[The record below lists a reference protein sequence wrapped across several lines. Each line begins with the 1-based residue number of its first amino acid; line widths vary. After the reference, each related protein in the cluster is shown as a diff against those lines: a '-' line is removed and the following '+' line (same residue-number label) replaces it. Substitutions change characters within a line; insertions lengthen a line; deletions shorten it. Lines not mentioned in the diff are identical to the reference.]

1 MAFDSSKTSSKLF
14 RVLLAFVLAVALIP
28 LGAHFDSQASVS
40 ALESAEVDQVLQE
53 DRLRDGQNSNG
64 EGERT
69 GADGSGFDAVA
80 EGAGAD
86 DPGVG
91 TGQKDPIE
99 LPNPEEPASE
109 AGIPLDLG
117 DDFAMGSEG
126 GTGDESSLEP
136 EGEQG
141 DESTVDGEGEPGD
154 VPAAGGEDEPSVESA
169 ADGEGEF
176 EGNPEAESE
185 SVTENAAEDEP
196 DSAAL
201 SRVIFSVEG
210 EGRLEVML
218 ADGSV
223 EKVGSGEELSI
234 EQQVGTFVLMR
245 GIPAEGVQLDAVVTT
260 LDAQTQV
267 KTEEERRFEGASFE
281 KELTFSPSDKIVKL
295 RFEEQASP
303 IEELQAMQPL
313 ALMRAFSLRS
323 ASAGNSSQP
332 EVGDQF
338 SGSATVRAR
347 NIVSA
352 GGRVADITVDPT
364 SGILSELSSLTTYCA
379 HHSAASP
386 LVGFSYSYTFTVTSV
401 NKETGEVR
409 GTFYGVSNT
418 SPTDGVSRDSRG
430 RLTGYQAL
438 EGEAVI
444 WRTYPHG
451 GISISKSLVGGDA
464 SELEGIA
471 FEIYDD
477 AGRKVSFTLPDGSTS
492 DQLVLDKNG
501 RAQTTS
507 DALLAGSYTVVEVES
522 SVPDG
527 VISYAKAQGM
537 GSSVVARLE
546 VANHQGV
553 YPVEL
558 VNYKK
563 PQLGLIKVDG
573 DSLAEAE
580 SGSDAGAESDAGA
593 GSGSAAGSDSGSEP
607 AAGGGSDVGSESGS
621 ASGPGRVAG
630 STWALE
636 RKSGDAWIEIERHI
650 TGEDGTIRFSDQAIS
665 QWGSYRLVELEPANA
680 DSPDGYMSRES
691 SHGSNSVEFTIDAS
705 TWDKFASGAIEG
717 EAGDGWEYS
726 MVDGT
731 PALVHTASNWRYR
744 DVEVVKLDEQTG
756 EPLSQTHYSLWRYL
770 GEGRPAEADRVESSH
785 GVYATDPSE
794 SLDPQLWEL
803 VSRGETDDQGSLMF
817 RGLAFGYYLVV
828 EEMPNPAYAE
838 WWESAESSW
847 GSYCLE
853 VGEDERFQVQTFENR
868 QITLETT
875 VSKSTIAKT
884 SAAFVSLPGQN
895 VSFDNVGVERYRYDV
910 SFTNGETNV
919 RADQYSVIDECDF
932 TDLGMRLTSLWTPVV
947 SNDTDGTFNLWFRTN
962 QTDAQTVYSSASA
975 TAANPENLRADGT
988 NRISTVGW
996 RLWSADLP
1004 AQERTQLS
1012 TADLGLA
1019 EDEYITGLLL
1029 EYGSVEVGFGTLEP
1043 LSYLVVATEKLMDDQ
1058 VIYNSVS
1065 SHITR
1070 NWRVADGVEEAG
1082 EEPAGGGADGGASGG
1097 ADGLYDDA
1105 YDQVQTTVLETMSY
1119 EPTESTWQGS
1129 SAVLSQTGDDLAV
1142 LFGAFALAM
1151 ATGAL
1156 GLGLALWRRRKLKQ
1170 V

>member
-1 MAFDSSKTSSKLF
+1 MAFDSSKASSKFL
-14 RVLLAFVLAVALIP
+14 RVLLAFVLAAALIP
-28 LGAHFDSQASVS
+28 LGAHFDSQTSVS
-40 ALESAEVDQVLQE
+40 ALESPEAGWVAQGDELQNDQQL
-53 DRLRDGQNSNG
+53 NG
-64 EGERT
+64 EGERPGAVSHDLGSET
-69 GADGSGFDAVA
+69 NGEGGSADKALGEGGIPHEGAQPAGSSAQPGGADVESQYLPAPHEGQGGSVA
-80 EGAGAD
+80 EGADSGNGLEPSSPSDAAESAGSPDVVGAGGSGGA
-86 DPGVG
+86 PG
-91 TGQKDPIE
+91 
-99 LPNPEEPASE
+99 
-109 AGIPLDLG
+109 
-117 DDFAMGSEG
+117 EG
-126 GTGDESSLEP
+126 GLPEQPNLGVEVTGDGSPDKPDDGLAPESEDAVEDDLAV
-136 EGEQG
+136 EGAE
-141 DESTVDGEGEPGD
+141 
-154 VPAAGGEDEPSVESA
+154 
-169 ADGEGEF
+169 ADG
-176 EGNPEAESE
+176 PE
-185 SVTENAAEDEP
+185 
-196 DSAAL
+196 SAAL
-201 SRVIFSVEG
+201 SKVTFRVDG
-210 EGRLEVML
+210 PGCLEIEL

-223 EKVGSGEELSI
+223 EKVGSGEELSV

-245 GIPAEGVQLDAVVTT
+245 GVPAEGAQLDAVVTT

-267 KTEEERRFEGASFE
+267 KTEDERRFEGASFE
-281 KELTFSPSDKIVKL
+281 KELTFSPSDKIVEL
-295 RFEEQASP
+295 SFEEQSSP
-303 IEELQAMQPL
+303 VEELAAMQPL
-313 ALMRAFSLRS
+313 ALMRSFSLRS
-323 ASAGNSSQP
+323 ASSGNSSQP

-386 LVGFSYSYTFTVTSV
+386 LVGFSYSYTFTVTRV

-451 GISISKSLVGGDA
+451 GISISKSLVGGRA

-471 FEIYDD
+471 FEVYDD
-477 AGRKVSFTLPDGSTS
+477 AGRKVSFTLPDGSVS

-501 RAQTTS
+501 RAQTAS
-507 DALLAGSYTVVEVES
+507 NALLAGSYTVVEVES

-537 GSSVVARLE
+537 GSSVVARLD
-546 VANHQGV
+546 VVKHQGM

-573 DSLAEAE
+573 DSLANP
-580 SGSDAGAESDAGA
+580 
-593 GSGSAAGSDSGSEP
+593 DSGS
-607 AAGGGSDVGSESGS
+607 GLGSDPSSESDPDLGS
-621 ASGPGRVAG
+621 DPERVAG

-636 RKSGDAWIEIERHI
+636 RKSGDAWLEVERHV
-650 TGEDGTIRFSDQAIS
+650 TGEDGIIRFSDQAIS
-665 QWGSYRLVELEPANA
+665 QWGSYRLVEIEPARV

-691 SHGSNSVEFTIDAS
+691 SHGSSSVEFVIDAS
-705 TWDKFASGAIEG
+705 TWDKFANDTVEG
-717 EAGDGWEYS
+717 EAGECWEYS
-726 MVDGT
+726 MVNGV

-744 DVEVVKLDEQTG
+744 DIEVIKLDEQTD

-770 GEGRPAEADRVESSH
+770 GEGRPAEADRAESAH
-785 GVYATDPSE
+785 GVYLTDPSAN
-794 SLDPQLWEL
+794 LDPQLWEL
-803 VSRGETDDQGSLMF
+803 VSQGETDDQGSLIF

-847 GSYCLE
+847 GSYCLQ
-853 VGEDERFQVQTFENR
+853 VGEDERSQVQTFENK

-895 VSFDNVGVERYRYDV
+895 VSFDNVGVEQYRYDV
-910 SFTNGETNV
+910 GFTNGGTNV
-919 RADQYSVIDECDF
+919 RADQYSVVDECDF

-947 SNDTDGTFNLWFRTN
+947 ANDTDGTFNLWFRTN
-962 QTDAQTVYSSASA
+962 YTDVQAVHSNASA
-975 TAANPENLRADGT
+975 TANNPENLRADGT
-988 NRISTVGW
+988 NRISTLGW
-996 RLWSADLP
+996 RLWSAELP
-1004 AQERTQLS
+1004 TQMRTQLS
-1012 TADLGLA
+1012 TADLALVEG
-1019 EDEYITGLLL
+1019 EYITGLLL
-1029 EYGSVEVGFGTLEP
+1029 EYGSVEVGFGTSEP

-1070 NWRVADGVEEAG
+1070 NWRVADGSG
-1082 EEPAGGGADGGASGG
+1082 DGG

-1119 EPTESTWQGS
+1119 EPTESIWQAS
-1129 SAVLSQTGDDLAV
+1129 SAVLSQTGDGKAV
-1142 LFGAFALAM
+1142 LLAAFALAM
-1151 ATGAL
+1151 ASGAL
-1156 GLGLALWRRRKLKQ
+1156 GVGIALWRRRKLDEKA
-1170 V
+1170 

>member
-40 ALESAEVDQVLQE
+40 ALESAETAQPVQDEQMSA
-53 DRLRDGQNSNG
+53 DQNSSG

-91 TGQKDPIE
+91 IGQKDPIE
-99 LPNPEEPASE
+99 LPDSGEPASE
-109 AGIPLDLG
+109 AGIPLDAGEGLAMEPEGESG
-117 DDFAMGSEG
+117 DDSAF
-126 GTGDESSLEP
+126 ES

-154 VPAAGGEDEPSVESA
+154 VPAAGGEDEPSAESA
-169 ADGEGEF
+169 VGGEGVL
-176 EGNPEAESE
+176 EGNPEAESD

-196 DSAAL
+196 ESAAL

-267 KTEEERRFEGASFE
+267 KTEAERRFEGASFE

-313 ALMRAFSLRS
+313 ALMRTFSLRS

-507 DALLAGSYTVVEVES
+507 DALLVGSYTVVEVES

-573 DSLAEAE
+573 DSLAEA
-580 SGSDAGAESDAGA
+580 
-593 GSGSAAGSDSGSEP
+593 
-607 AAGGGSDVGSESGS
+607 ESGS

-895 VSFDNVGVERYRYDV
+895 VSFDNVGVEQYRYDV
-910 SFTNGETNV
+910 GFTNGETNV

-947 SNDTDGTFNLWFRTN
+947 SNDTDGVFNLWFRTN

-975 TAANPENLRADGT
+975 TATNPENLRADGT

-996 RLWSADLP
+996 KLWSADLP

-1097 ADGLYDDA
+1097 AGGLCDDA

>member
-1 MAFDSSKTSSKLF
+1 MAFDSSKASSKIF
-14 RVLLAFVLAVALIP
+14 RVLLAFVLAAALVP
-28 LGAHFDSQASVS
+28 LGAHFDSQTSVS
-40 ALESAEVDQVLQE
+40 ALESAEVEWTAQGDEQQGDQQL
-53 DRLRDGQNSNG
+53 NG
-64 EGERT
+64 EGDSFGLASQDLGLET
-69 GADGSGFDAVA
+69 DGDDGGADGALGEGGIPYEGADTIGGSAQVDGVDAGSQESPEPDEGQYASAAEGDDVLERQNLGMEAAGVGSLVGPGDSLASEPEDEVDDDLALEVA
-80 EGAGAD
+80 EEDA
-86 DPGVG
+86 
-91 TGQKDPIE
+91 
-99 LPNPEEPASE
+99 PE
-109 AGIPLDLG
+109 
-117 DDFAMGSEG
+117 
-126 GTGDESSLEP
+126 
-136 EGEQG
+136 
-141 DESTVDGEGEPGD
+141 
-154 VPAAGGEDEPSVESA
+154 
-169 ADGEGEF
+169 
-176 EGNPEAESE
+176 
-185 SVTENAAEDEP
+185 
-196 DSAAL
+196 SAAL
-201 SRVIFSVEG
+201 SKITFRVDGLGS
-210 EGRLEVML
+210 LEIEL

-223 EKVGSGEELSI
+223 EKIGSGEELSI

-245 GIPAEGVQLDAVVTT
+245 GTPVEGAQLDAVMTT

-267 KTEEERRFEGASFE
+267 KTEDERRFEGASFE
-281 KELTFSPSDKIVKL
+281 KELTFSPSDKIVEL
-295 RFEEQASP
+295 SFEEQLSP
-303 IEELQAMQPL
+303 VEQIAAMRPL
-313 ALMRAFSLRS
+313 ALMSGLSLRS
-323 ASAGNSSQP
+323 SSAGNSSQP

-338 SGSATVRAR
+338 SGSATVTAR

-364 SGILSELSSLTTYCA
+364 SGILSELSNLTTYCA

-418 SPTDGVSRDSRG
+418 SPTDGVSRDGQG

-451 GISISKSLVGGDA
+451 GISISKSLVGGSS

-471 FEIYDD
+471 FEIYDN
-477 AGRKVSFTLPDGSTS
+477 AGRKVSFALPDGSMS

-501 RAQTTS
+501 RAQTAS
-507 DALLAGSYTVVEVES
+507 NALLAGSYTVVEVES

-527 VISYAKAQGM
+527 VISYAKAQGA
-537 GSSVVARLE
+537 GSSVVAR
-546 VANHQGV
+546 VDVVNHQSM

-573 DSLAEAE
+573 DSLAN
-580 SGSDAGAESDAGA
+580 SSLGAESDL
-593 GSGSAAGSDSGSEP
+593 GSDLDFAPGSESDSGS
-607 AAGGGSDVGSESGS
+607 GSESDS
-621 ASGPGRVAG
+621 TSDIASGSERVAG

-636 RKSGDAWIEIERHI
+636 RKSGDVWLEVERHV

-665 QWGSYRLVELEPANA
+665 AWGSYRLVEIEPADV

-691 SHGSNSVEFTIDAS
+691 SHGSNSVEFTVDAS
-705 TWDKFASGAIEG
+705 TWDKFASGTVEG
-717 EAGDGWEYS
+717 EAGECWEYS
-726 MVDGT
+726 MVDGV

-744 DVEVVKLDEQTG
+744 DIEVIKLDEQTG

-770 GEGRPAEADRVESSH
+770 GEGRPAEVDRVESNH
-785 GVYATDPSE
+785 DVYLTDPSAN
-794 SLDPQLWEL
+794 LDPQLWEL
-803 VSRGETDDQGSLMF
+803 VFQGETDDQGSLIF

-847 GSYCLE
+847 GSYCLQ
-853 VGEDERFQVQTFENR
+853 VGENERSQVQVFENK

-895 VSFDNVGVERYRYDV
+895 VSFNNVGVEQYRYDV
-910 SFTNGETNV
+910 GFTNGGTNV
-919 RADQYSVIDECDF
+919 RADQYSVIDECEF

-947 SNDTDGTFNLWFRTN
+947 ANDTDGTFNLWFCTN
-962 QTDAQTVYSSASA
+962 LTDSQTVYSNASA
-975 TAANPENLRADGT
+975 TANNPENLRADGT
-988 NRISTVGW
+988 DRISTIGW
-996 RLWSADLP
+996 KLWSAEVP
-1004 AQERTQLS
+1004 TYSRTQLS
-1012 TADLGLA
+1012 VDDLGLA
-1019 EDEYITGLLL
+1019 EGEYVTGLML
-1029 EYGSVEVGFGTLEP
+1029 EYGSVEVDFGTSEP

-1070 NWRVADGVEEAG
+1070 NWRVADGAEDDVEDGSEGEGAAG
-1082 EEPAGGGADGGASGG
+1082 EGSEGG

-1119 EPTESTWQGS
+1119 EPTESTWQAS
-1129 SAVLSQTGDDLAV
+1129 SAALSQTGDGMAVLLAV
-1142 LFGAFALAM
+1142 FVLAM
-1151 ATGAL
+1151 TSGAL
-1156 GLGLALWRRRKLKQ
+1156 GAGIALRRRRKLEEQ
-1170 V
+1170 A